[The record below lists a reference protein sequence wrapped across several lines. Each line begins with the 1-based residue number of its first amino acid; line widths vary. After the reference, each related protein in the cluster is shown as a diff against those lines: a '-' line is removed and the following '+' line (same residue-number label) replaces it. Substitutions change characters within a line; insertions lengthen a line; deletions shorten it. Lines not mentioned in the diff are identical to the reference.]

1 MVVNIEYK
9 TVRLLLLDVN
19 FIHKGFL
26 WLLSPFKQRNNF
38 VQDFICSKIKNV
50 LTKSIF
56 CVIASLIKEREIFV
70 LSKHA
75 IQGMLFIEKL
85 LLVWLTFI
93 QSFLNCWNY
102 VLLRSKHELDLHFQ
116 CVGLNYQRL
125 NYFMCINLCYINLQ
139 LTIAILYASVK
150 SLLLLIMNICIF
162 HHHWSKGNLTP
173 NACWVFTIILK
184 HLTFLFSSFLIFCA
198 LILKSLF
205 KISTM
210 WCTNRYFKN

>member
-38 VQDFICSKIKNV
+38 AQDFICSKIKNV

-56 CVIASLIKEREIFV
+56 CVIACLIKEREIFV

-85 LLVWLTFI
+85 LLVWLAFI

-125 NYFMCINLCYINLQ
+125 NYFMCIYKPLLYKPTINNSNIICFCKIFVIINHEYLYFSPSLIKRKFNAKCMLSIYYYFKAFNLFI
-139 LTIAILYASVK
+139 
-150 SLLLLIMNICIF
+150 
-162 HHHWSKGNLTP
+162 
-173 NACWVFTIILK
+173 
-184 HLTFLFSSFLIFCA
+184 FLFSYFLCIDPEIPFQN
-198 LILKSLF
+198 IYHVVHK
-205 KISTM
+205 
-210 WCTNRYFKN
+210 